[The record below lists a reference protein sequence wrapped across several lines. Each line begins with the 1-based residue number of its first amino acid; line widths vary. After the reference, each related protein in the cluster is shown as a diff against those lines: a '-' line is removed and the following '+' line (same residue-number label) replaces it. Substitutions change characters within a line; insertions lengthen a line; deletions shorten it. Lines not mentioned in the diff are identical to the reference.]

1 LKLHKKAELFSIH
14 SICYFWSDLQKIR
27 SKYYI
32 VWDIWTKKGQKSRL
46 CRVLSSTFPLNLKV
60 SRPFLSSVWLTRCFI
75 AHEKTYRKV
84 SSRSEWTFSFLFMTL
99 TYICACDAWPNTW
112 MYLAHVPGQFD
123 TFMSKGEN
131 LYLSLY
137 IFWEPKS
144 QAEILCLDLHVI
156 PLSKKWKRDRKKKH
170 PEKIYWR
177 MILMPLFIS
186 IVPSYYYLLA
196 VVLGDPL

>member
-1 LKLHKKAELFSIH
+1 VRLWRCAECSLQLLLSILKFQGHSWALCDWKDVSLLKKKHIE
-14 SICYFWSDLQKIR
+14 K
-27 SKYYI
+27 
-32 VWDIWTKKGQKSRL
+32 
-46 CRVLSSTFPLNLKV
+46 FPAGPSQL
-60 SRPFLSSVWLTRCFI
+60 
-75 AHEKTYRKV
+75 
-84 SSRSEWTFSFLFMTL
+84 FSFLFMTL

-144 QAEILCLDLHVI
+144 QAQILCLDLHAI